1 MRWQGKSL
9 LFLILRDGTG
19 YLQSILTDKL
29 VRRGSAPELAAAR
42 AALTAGPPM
51 DGPVVRQCQ
60 TYNALMLTRESTVTL
75 YGTLKEVKE
84 GQTAEGGHELIVDYW
99 EVVALAP
106 GGAESVDNFF
116 NTEAGPD
123 VLFDNRHMVLRGE
136 KASKIMKMRSVVL
149 AAFRAHFFE
158 RGYFEVTP
166 PCLVQTQVEG
176 GATLFSLDYY
186 GQPVRGRLLVETGA
200 GRWRADRNAGAAP
213 ARTACV
219 CRVAGVPDAVVAAVP
234 GDGDSVDGRRLLH
247 PRVVPRRKVAHAP
260 PPLRVR
266 SLPPKFQP
274 VLAPTLTGPA
284 RGSAVR
290 PLQVHA
296 PRGGVP
302 VHHL

>member
-1 MRWQGKSL
+1 
-9 LFLILRDGTG
+9 
-19 YLQSILTDKL
+19 
-29 VRRGSAPELAAAR
+29 
-42 AALTAGPPM
+42 
-51 DGPVVRQCQ
+51 
-60 TYNALMLTRESTVTL
+60 MLTRESTVTL

-106 GGAESVDNFF
+106 GGGESVDNFF

-186 GQPVRGRLLVETGA
+186 GQPVGGRMLMKLEAAASRLTQV
-200 GRWRADRNAGAAP
+200 RARCR
-213 ARTACV
+213 RTSCV
-219 CRVAGVPDAVVAAVP
+219 
-234 GDGDSVDGRRLLH
+234 RRLQAYLTQSSQLYLETVI
-247 PRVVPRRKVAHAP
+247 PSMGDVFCIQESFRAEKSRTRR
-260 PPLRVR
+260 
-266 SLPPKFQP
+266 
-274 VLAPTLTGPA
+274 
-284 RGSAVR
+284 
-290 PLQVHA
+290 
-296 PRGGVP
+296 
-302 VHHL
+302 HLSEYAANRQRLCPCWPQR